1 MHSKRTF
8 NLIMLRLSAIV
19 CGLSVFVFVIMLFQ
33 SNEQQNSAQATN
45 YNADMVIT
53 SVNNQRINNGL
64 APLVINDQLMI
75 AAQNKANH
83 MAENEYFSH
92 IGYGKK
98 WSDFIREA
106 GYDYAEAGE
115 NLANGFDSVDDMT
128 IAWMN
133 SPSHRENIVNSGVA
147 ETGVGVAY
155 GRLDGYPTIFVAQV
169 FGRKLIRQQNVAPEV
184 VSPEPIPA
192 QNNPEP
198 QPTQQPAPVPEPV
211 PEEPQPTPKPRTIGE
226 LIEFPE
232 TVVGQ

>member
-1 MHSKRTF
+1 
-8 NLIMLRLSAIV
+8 
-19 CGLSVFVFVIMLFQ
+19 
-33 SNEQQNSAQATN
+33 
-45 YNADMVIT
+45 
-53 SVNNQRINNGL
+53 
-64 APLVINDQLMI
+64 
-75 AAQNKANH
+75 
-83 MAENEYFSH
+83 
-92 IGYGKK
+92 
-98 WSDFIREA
+98 
-106 GYDYAEAGE
+106 
-115 NLANGFDSVDDMT
+115 
-128 IAWMN
+128 
-133 SPSHRENIVNSGVA
+133 
-147 ETGVGVAY
+147 VGVAY